1 MDYDDYGYGN
11 GDDDYGINDGDWGH
25 FDVFDPR
32 EDDQNAFEALN
43 SSKRLDLWNNIIA
56 CRGRLSNMI
65 FDKYFDEQEIIIFIE
80 TILKNIQR
88 FSKTN
93 NMKTTENSQPMSPGR
108 SIGFLYRFIFPK
120 LKGPKKSINR
130 MYKLALETATF
141 VLKIESNERNYAI
154 NNPHS
159 LRSAFNYLK
168 EITPNPV
175 EAGVSTILIIGPE
188 VVYGQAQTKERLER
202 VEGVI
207 DSKVADLVKSLQNFD
222 NKMMGGF
229 GPGKDVK
236 LPEEWVREYIEDDT
250 DEETDEEEEE
260 NTSEKR
266 GLKLKLEEE
275 DDDEESADE
284 NDYWNA
290 G

>member
-1 MDYDDYGYGN
+1 
-11 GDDDYGINDGDWGH
+11 
-25 FDVFDPR
+25 
-32 EDDQNAFEALN
+32 
-43 SSKRLDLWNNIIA
+43 
-56 CRGRLSNMI
+56 
-65 FDKYFDEQEIIIFIE
+65 
-80 TILKNIQR
+80 
-88 FSKTN
+88 
-93 NMKTTENSQPMSPGR
+93 
-108 SIGFLYRFIFPK
+108 
-120 LKGPKKSINR
+120 

-222 NKMMGGF
+222 SKMMGGF

-236 LPEEWVREYIEDDT
+236 LPEEWVRGYIEDDT